1 MNDRRDRLPTAL
13 TGGTRHLHF
22 HNRGADPRQ
31 TCWASTFKHNWHSL
45 TDIQA
50 IYFLPLM
57 FFGSFSQRLR
67 ISDFSLFESQ
77 RPLPNFQ
84 TPQVLRV
91 VVEVVRRY
99 KKKHKRTQTFAA
111 RRTRRWRDNQL
122 LMMSVTK
129 SRAAWVRGVKF
140 STHVVHAVKKTIKM
154 PTVVL
159 PATLIFT
166 GKRVQNVPTLPN
178 TQSSTVA
185 TINIQQKCMQH
196 LLFCSSICWRIYV
209 VQVVTIILHRRT
221 NFTHSLQNSH
231 ASSVL

>member
-13 TGGTRHLHF
+13 TGRTRHLHF

-111 RRTRRWRDNQL
+111 RRTHRRRDNQL

-140 STHVVHAVKKTIKM
+140 STHVVHAVKTIKM

-159 PATLIFT
+159 PATLIL
-166 GKRVQNVPTLPN
+166 QANVCRTFQHSQTLNPLLL
-178 TQSSTVA
+178 QPSTYSRSA
-185 TINIQQKCMQH
+185 CNIY
-196 LLFCSSICWRIYV
+196 CSAAPSAEGS
-209 VQVVTIILHRRT
+209 T
-221 NFTHSLQNSH
+221 
-231 ASSVL
+231 